1 MEDESVAVISSVM
14 GKMGEQGG
22 EVWIDRGG
30 PEEPIRGI
38 KGLTKRFFT
47 SFRMTGFRM
56 KAFGMAA
63 LRRTVLID
71 SSLRSEWQA
80 SE

>member
-1 MEDESVAVISSVM
+1 MEDESAAVISSVM

-30 PEEPIRGI
+30 PEEPIKGI
-38 KGLTKRFFT
+38 KGLTKRFFI
-47 SFRMTGFRM
+47 SFRMTD
-56 KAFGMAA
+56 FGMAVLGMTA
-63 LRRTVLID
+63 LID

>member
-38 KGLTKRFFT
+38 KGLTKKILHFVQNDR
-47 SFRMTGFRM
+47 
-56 KAFGMAA
+56 
-63 LRRTVLID
+63 LRNEGGGSVLW
-71 SSLRSEWQA
+71 SLSV
-80 SE
+80 